1 MHLIWL
7 KKIFSISKNFPVHHT
22 GKWLVYIYKP
32 SWTLFSCAY
41 TRYTRPTQYPSSLP
55 RIGWPNKPA
64 THIYNLICL
73 LHSNTHT
80 YIYIYIYTHTIS
92 KGRSYSCCAQS
103 PKPSWHSQK
112 KKKKK
117 KGWTLFSCA
126 YIRYTWP
133 TQCPSSL
140 PRIGWPNKPPT
151 HSNFF
156 F

>member
-1 MHLIWL
+1 MLIL
-7 KKIFSISKNFPVHHT
+7 AIHGQLNT
-22 GKWLVYIYKP
+22 LVVYLELGDQTSQQLIYIIELVCC
-32 SWTLFSCAY
+32 TV
-41 TRYTRPTQYPSSLP
+41 
-55 RIGWPNKPA
+55 
-64 THIYNLICL
+64 
-73 LHSNTHT
+73 THT
-80 YIYIYIYTHTIS
+80 HIYIYIYTHTIS

-140 PRIGWPNKPPT
+140 PRIG
-151 HSNFF
+151 
-156 F
+156 

>member
-64 THIYNLICL
+64 THIYNWISL
-73 LHSNTHT
+73 LHSNT
-80 YIYIYIYTHTIS
+80 YIYIYIYTHT
-92 KGRSYSCCAQS
+92 QS
-103 PKPSWHSQK
+103 ARDGLILVVRKVQNQVGILKK

-140 PRIGWPNKPPT
+140 PRIWYIYIYIL
-151 HSNFF
+151 F
-156 F
+156 